1 MKGEFFLTLINF
13 VFFRNKLMITLFI
26 MDKIRKLAFHKKAPC
41 PMKIKFQKNFLNN
54 FIVFDSFNAKKS
66 DGSQK
71 RGKSQMG
78 YVLI

>member
-1 MKGEFFLTLINF
+1 
-13 VFFRNKLMITLFI
+13 